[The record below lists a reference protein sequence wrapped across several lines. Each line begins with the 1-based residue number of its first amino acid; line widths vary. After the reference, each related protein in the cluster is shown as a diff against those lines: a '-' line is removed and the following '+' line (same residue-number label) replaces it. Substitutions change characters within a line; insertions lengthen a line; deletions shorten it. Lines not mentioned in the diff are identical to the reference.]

1 MVSDIIIQES
11 ELILLKEMADSRF
24 GAGNV
29 QDELEYL
36 VMLEDKDTNT
46 YTHMHSHSQ
55 CNENI
60 TKGHKSQWKAL
71 PSPSAKNW
79 KKNIE

>member
-24 GAGNV
+24 V

-36 VMLEDKDTNT
+36 VMLEDKDANT

-60 TKGHKSQWKAL
+60 TEGANGKPFHRL
-71 PSPSAKNW
+71 VPKNG
-79 KKNIE
+79 KKY

>member
-60 TKGHKSQWKAL
+60 TEGANGKPFHRL
-71 PSPSAKNW
+71 VPKNG
-79 KKNIE
+79 KKY